1 MIPTCSRNAVASAA
15 RAFNP
20 PAGAPPSGAL
30 TLERPSGYA
39 AAGADAAGES
49 QPASVSDKRRWRMP
63 RRHGWWVMVML
74 LASVAGCDTV
84 DRLLSPNKVTVSM
97 VNNGDYPVDVR
108 FYISDDQNVVED
120 LLTSF
125 GNEVNYRVEA
135 GSTVDF
141 TRDCD
146 NLQAIIIKNAALDVV
161 GDIGPQ
167 KSTEVLRDGDDFG
180 CGDQITFTFDHSD
193 LILDFDIAV
202 AVN

>member
-1 MIPTCSRNAVASAA
+1 
-15 RAFNP
+15 
-20 PAGAPPSGAL
+20 
-30 TLERPSGYA
+30 
-39 AAGADAAGES
+39 
-49 QPASVSDKRRWRMP
+49 MP